1 MTTRRRMMMAG
12 NVSHVNADGMI
23 TDSWDTFINNVKK
36 GKGQQY
42 YNLGNYIPLDLGSH
56 GLLNMEIIAFNPM
69 WPNEDLSGYPNIALF
84 SRELMN
90 DQFDISEQSNGCNMP
105 NGVFD
110 TYRDKI
116 PSFLPEPVKS
126 SIVPIW
132 KNLHTTSTQESCPI
146 SLLTS
151 TWTLSQS
158 DFYLLDFGPT
168 YINYYTFVGG
178 PGRLNINLF
187 NWSTRNKMKCANGAG
202 PQCWALFDHS
212 VTKYP
217 WVVTTEGK
225 VDKTARILNVFLP
238 LGFCL

>member
-69 WPNEDLSGYPNIALF
+69 WPNEDLSALPNIALF

-90 DQFDISEQSNGCNMP
+90 DEFDISEQSIQYSMP
-105 NGVFD
+105 FGLYD

-132 KNLHTTSTQESCPI
+132 KSLYTPDRFAASPA

-151 TWTLSQS
+151 TWTLSHS
-158 DFYLLDFGPT
+158 DFCRLNFGGLDPE
-168 YINYYTFVGG
+168 YYTYSGG
-178 PGRLNINLF
+178 PGRLNIKLF
-187 NWSTRNKMKCANGAG
+187 NWSTRNKMKCADGFG
-202 PQCWALFDHS
+202 PQLWPLLDHS
-212 VTKYP
+212 GTKFPWIVTG
-217 WVVTTEGK
+217 EGE
-225 VDKTARILNVFLP
+225 VDKTAEFLNVYLP